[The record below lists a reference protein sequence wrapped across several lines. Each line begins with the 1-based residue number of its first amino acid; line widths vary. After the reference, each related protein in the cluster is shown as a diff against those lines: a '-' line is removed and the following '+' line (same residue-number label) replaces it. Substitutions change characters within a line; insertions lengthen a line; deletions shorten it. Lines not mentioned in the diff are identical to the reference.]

1 MRVDY
6 INPFV
11 ESAFSIIHEVLNCE
25 VKRGQIYL
33 KGTTQS
39 IMGVATIVGLAGAVE
54 GRILI
59 DMERPTALAVVSA
72 MNFEEITEMDELA
85 QATLNEL
92 ANMVTGHAVT
102 RLHEMGFRFDLTP
115 PAVIMGENLQ
125 IHDAGIEALVVP
137 IMTPF
142 GKIEINV
149 AIKER
154 R

>member
-11 ESAFSIIHEVLNCE
+11 ESAFSVIREVLNCD
-25 VKRGQIYL
+25 VKRGSIYL
-33 KGTTQS
+33 KNNTQS

-59 DMERPTALAVVSA
+59 DMDKDTSLKVVSA
-72 MNFEEITEMDELA
+72 MNFEEITELDDLSKS
-85 QATLNEL
+85 TLSEL

-102 RLHEMGFRFDLTP
+102 RLHELGFRFDLTP
-115 PAVIMGENLQ
+115 PAVIIGDNLK
-125 IHDAGIEALVVP
+125 IHDVGVEAIVVP
-137 IMTPF
+137 MMTTM

>member
-11 ESAFSIIHEVLNCE
+11 ESAFSVIREVLNCD
-25 VKRGQIYL
+25 VKRGSIYL
-33 KGTTQS
+33 KNNTQS

-59 DMERPTALAVVSA
+59 DMDKDTSLKVVSA
-72 MNFEEITEMDELA
+72 MNFEEITELDDLSKS
-85 QATLNEL
+85 TLSEL

-102 RLHEMGFRFDLTP
+102 RLHELGFRFDLTP
-115 PAVIMGENLQ
+115 PAVIIGDNLK
-125 IHDAGIEALVVP
+125 IHDVGVEAIVVP
-137 IMTPF
+137 MMTAM

>member
-6 INPFV
+6 INPFI
-11 ESAFSIIHEVLNCE
+11 ESAFSVIREILNCD
-25 VKRGQIYL
+25 VKRGSIYL
-33 KGTTQS
+33 KNNTQS

-59 DMERPTALAVVSA
+59 DMEKDTALKVIST
-72 MNFEEITEMDELA
+72 MNMEEITELDDLA
-85 QATLNEL
+85 QSTLSEL

-102 RLHEMGFRFDLTP
+102 RLHELGFRFDLTP
-115 PAVIMGENLQ
+115 PAVIVGDNLK
-125 IHDAGIEALVVP
+125 IHDVGVEAIVVP
-137 IMTPF
+137 MVTTF

>member
-11 ESAFSIIHEVLNCE
+11 ESAFSVIREVLNCD
-25 VKRGQIYL
+25 VKRGSIYL
-33 KGTTQS
+33 KNNTQS
-39 IMGVATIVGLAGAVE
+39 IMGVAAIVGLAGAVE

-59 DMERPTALAVVSA
+59 DMDKDTALKVVSS
-72 MNFEEITEMDELA
+72 MNFEEITELDDLSKS
-85 QATLNEL
+85 TLSEL

-102 RLHEMGFRFDLTP
+102 RLHELGFRFDLTP
-115 PAVIMGENLQ
+115 PAVIMGDNLK
-125 IHDAGIEALVVP
+125 IHDVGVEALVVP
-137 IMTPF
+137 MITTF